1 MLRLKTV
8 QALGRVA
15 AKALLAA
22 LTFTSI
28 AGFAVPSAAQEDLT
42 AEAAPPEFQA
52 PALTGAE
59 PEVYRV
65 GHGDILGV
73 SLWKE
78 PDVSVQSVEVRAD
91 GKITVP
97 LVKEIYVLGLTVPEV
112 EAELTRKFRRFI
124 NNPLVTVIVRQINSR
139 KIFLIGG
146 VGKAGEMPLDARMTV
161 LQAIAKSGGL
171 DQYAKPKKIYVV
183 REVGGQ
189 RQKILYNYKAVLAG
203 EADDLLLRPGDMI
216 VVPD

>member
-1 MLRLKTV
+1 MTV

-22 LTFTSI
+22 LMFTSI
-28 AGFAVPSAAQEDLT
+28 AGFAVPAAAQEDLT
-42 AEAAPPEFQA
+42 AEAAPPELQA

-65 GHGDILGV
+65 GHGDLLGV
-73 SLWKE
+73 SLWRE
-78 PDVSVQSVEVRAD
+78 PEVSVQSVEVRPD

-124 NNPLVTVIVRQINSR
+124 NNPMVTVIVRQINSR

-146 VGKAGEMPLDARMTV
+146 VMKVGEMPLDARMTV

-171 DQYAKPKKIYVV
+171 DQYAKPKKIYIV